1 MYVRPHLRGQGLGS
15 ALLGEAV
22 RLTRGRGAQE
32 MHINVDEVDLGAR
45 RFYER
50 HGFTN
55 TEAGQE
61 YQMLCYIREL

>member
-1 MYVRPHLRGQGLGS
+1 M
-15 ALLGEAV
+15 

-61 YQMLCYIREL
+61 YQMLCYLREL